1 MHISCQTYLPTP
13 SSGGSSSSNSRKT
26 LRAMAER
33 SEEAHHVAEF
43 HTGRGDWRWSL
54 ADPVSIGDTRTTWV
68 VKRSLTSPFFLFSF
82 FLSFLHSKLF
92 ILPAFLCTWMR
103 WSATER
109 ERKRVSAESSVT
121 SWPLHVKQ
129 YVVRCQ
135 WLKQRYARLH
145 VCTVPT
151 NSLKRLVRF
160 SFASIVLH
168 KEAVGHWKKHAL

>member
-54 ADPVSIGDTRTTWV
+54 ADQVSIGDTRTTWV

-82 FLSFLHSKLF
+82 FLSFLKKRGS
-92 ILPAFLCTWMR
+92 ICDEQ
-103 WSATER
+103 TED
-109 ERKRVSAESSVT
+109 EHHWACMSSVLT
-121 SWPLHVKQ
+121 QNPPALQFRSNDNKCNKRPVW
-129 YVVRCQ
+129 
-135 WLKQRYARLH
+135 YARPRGATTAIYSASH
-145 VCTVPT
+145 SP
-151 NSLKRLVRF
+151 VRRTQ
-160 SFASIVLH
+160 
-168 KEAVGHWKKHAL
+168 